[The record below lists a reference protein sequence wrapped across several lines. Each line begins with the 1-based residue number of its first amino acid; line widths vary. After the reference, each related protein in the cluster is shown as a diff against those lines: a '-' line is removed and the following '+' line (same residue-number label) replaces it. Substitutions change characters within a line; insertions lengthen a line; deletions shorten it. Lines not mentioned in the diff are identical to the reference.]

1 MDVKAIKKYIKIH
14 SNPNSRSN
22 SNYVYPVITEYSPS
36 KFEFQCEGRYGDY
49 IIAIDIEN
57 GNISTSCSCPY
68 KNSYSGI
75 CKHVIA
81 SLKIVIEDYNGAIPT
96 IVTEK
101 KTYTLFGELPAA
113 TANKIEK
120 LKTNQAK
127 LTDGIITS
135 NIINNWTVAP
145 RYRGYN
151 YDDYKITEASQTEVG
166 TQTRGWSADRQKF
179 KYNSETE
186 ILEFECSC
194 AKTKKA
200 CEHISK
206 ALQEIKNVF
215 GENLFAKDY
224 IEEKT
229 KLAIAKYGF
238 TTEDDYNS
246 IFTFKITPKGFEA
259 KPKAKNITTDSK
271 DYSKIFKTEDVNTTI
286 NLPVLESKD
295 NDYGLG
301 VCFKFDRKKFVEVFL
316 FQAKFNKTKTDFS
329 SSITKIDHYNLE
341 DALVIYNS
349 DQEQSLIVRTMQVN
363 KALSKYNSSKDVN
376 YLKKA
381 IASSQ
386 ELIMVLE
393 NNFSYTYNCNDTL
406 VRKNLNPC
414 IFDNKTIKLFFTIS
428 ETPYFYTLKAKVTL
442 DEKNYNLDA
451 AAIQI
456 TPLFIFVDDVI
467 VPITDTKLS
476 VYLNHFSHYA
486 EVNYLKKNTPN
497 FFEKIV
503 KPLSEK
509 FEIQTSIFKKSKIEI
524 EENSL
529 EKHVYITD
537 FEGLYIVFKPAVQY
551 PNQLIPVFSNE
562 MLVQESKNDTAQTN
576 ILFQERNQSFEDN
589 FIEEFRSL
597 HPAFSQ
603 QDEFFFLTLLDAARH
618 R

>member
-1 MDVKAIKKYIKIH
+1 MDVKAIKKYIKTH

-36 KFEFQCEGRYGDY
+36 KFEFQCEGSYGDY

-57 GNISTSCSCPY
+57 GNISTSCSCLY
-68 KNSYSGI
+68 KKSYSGI

-81 SLKIVIEDYNGAIPT
+81 SLKIVIEDYNGVIPS
-96 IVTEK
+96 IAPEK

-238 TTEDDYNS
+238 TTVFSLLKLLPKDLKPNQKLKTLLQ
-246 IFTFKITPKGFEA
+246 IPKITPKYS
-259 KPKAKNITTDSK
+259 KPK
-271 DYSKIFKTEDVNTTI
+271 
-286 NLPVLESKD
+286 
-295 NDYGLG
+295 
-301 VCFKFDRKKFVEVFL
+301 
-316 FQAKFNKTKTDFS
+316 
-329 SSITKIDHYNLE
+329 
-341 DALVIYNS
+341 
-349 DQEQSLIVRTMQVN
+349 M
-363 KALSKYNSSKDVN
+363 
-376 YLKKA
+376 
-381 IASSQ
+381 
-386 ELIMVLE
+386 
-393 NNFSYTYNCNDTL
+393 
-406 VRKNLNPC
+406 
-414 IFDNKTIKLFFTIS
+414 
-428 ETPYFYTLKAKVTL
+428 
-442 DEKNYNLDA
+442 
-451 AAIQI
+451 
-456 TPLFIFVDDVI
+456 
-467 VPITDTKLS
+467 
-476 VYLNHFSHYA
+476 
-486 EVNYLKKNTPN
+486 
-497 FFEKIV
+497 
-503 KPLSEK
+503 
-509 FEIQTSIFKKSKIEI
+509 
-524 EENSL
+524 
-529 EKHVYITD
+529 
-537 FEGLYIVFKPAVQY
+537 
-551 PNQLIPVFSNE
+551 
-562 MLVQESKNDTAQTN
+562 
-576 ILFQERNQSFEDN
+576 
-589 FIEEFRSL
+589 
-597 HPAFSQ
+597 
-603 QDEFFFLTLLDAARH
+603 
-618 R
+618 